1 MAADIYYFIDER
13 GHNPVKEFIHGLP
26 AKEQEKVYA
35 YIDELRRQGHNLRRP
50 MADYLGSGIYELR
63 PKANRVLYF
72 FFLKNSVVLVHAI
85 RKKTDKIPG
94 QDLGLAIKR
103 KNEVE
108 QDQNIERR

>member
-1 MAADIYYFIDER
+1 MDIYYFVDRR
-13 GHNPVKEFIHGLP
+13 GRNPVKEFIHGLP
-26 AKEQEKVYA
+26 FNEQDKIYA

-85 RKKTDKIPG
+85 RKKTDKVPE
-94 QDLGLAIKR
+94 QDLKLAIKR
-103 KNEVE
+103 KGETE
-108 QDQNIERR
+108 KKQNIERS